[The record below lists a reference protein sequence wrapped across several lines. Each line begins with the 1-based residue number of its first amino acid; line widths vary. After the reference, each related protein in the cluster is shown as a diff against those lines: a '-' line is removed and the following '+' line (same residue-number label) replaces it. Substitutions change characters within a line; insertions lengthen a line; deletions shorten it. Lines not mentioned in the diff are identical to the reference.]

1 MPKSKF
7 NKDKA
12 NFRKEAKAMSQKER
26 DKVKDID
33 QRLAIAKEQEKSRH
47 RVITPEMLEKEKA
60 EKNKPTGKGVTIK
73 VKPRA
78 IQPKS
83 TSSGSTQTSK
93 GAEKKSTGKKSSGS
107 THKSS
112 KSKKS
117 SAERKAQTEKLK
129 QYREQLSVLVDEAN
143 SRVSRLSKMKRVES
157 RALDEARRTLPTSRD
172 ENGDLFTAN
181 LRTEAQITRELS
193 RVMAFL
199 GDFTSLAR
207 GAENFTEDLS
217 SAGLFGGQFRADGG
231 PGYDTSV
238 VDPEVGDKVFD
249 IYHRVLEIEGGW
261 SRVMGY
267 FHANS
272 GGLVEYGSENI
283 INAIYDMVENFGT
296 SDKATEKIINRATT
310 MIEDMISSY
319 EDMAV
324 KQRSGVDYGFIGFDA
339 TAEDRRKHWEW
350 EQRKAG
356 IL

>member
-1 MPKSKF
+1 MAKAKF

-26 DKVKDID
+26 DKVKDVGE
-33 QRLAIAKEQEKSRH
+33 RLAIAKEQEKTRH

-60 EKNKPTGKGVTIK
+60 EKSGVSGKGVAIK
-73 VKPRA
+73 VRPRA
-78 IQPKS
+78 LQPEKKS
-83 TSSGSTQTSK
+83 TGSTQKSTGDK
-93 GAEKKSTGKKSSGS
+93 KKSTGKKSSGS
-107 THKSS
+107 THKSG
-112 KSKKS
+112 KT

-143 SRVSRLSKMKRVES
+143 SRVARLSKMKRVES

-207 GAENFTEDLS
+207 GAENFTNDLS

-272 GGLVEYGSENI
+272 GGLVEYGSENL
-283 INAIYDMVENFGT
+283 INAIYDMVENFGR
-296 SDKATEKIINRATT
+296 SDKATEKIINRATSMIDD
-310 MIEDMISSY
+310 MIETY
-319 EDMAV
+319 QEMATR
-324 KQRSGVDYGFIGFDA
+324 QRSGVDYGFVGYDG

-356 IL
+356 LL